1 MQIHGINKDLLSL
14 LLEVGK
20 ERHPFEY
27 AGLLR
32 ERDGVIDELTL
43 LPGTTSNQRSASL
56 FLDMMPLDLHV
67 AGSVHSH
74 PNGVLFPSEADLSFF
89 PRAGRYHVI
98 VGFPYDEKSWACFH
112 ADGKRCE
119 LGVIA

>member
-1 MQIHGINKDLLSL
+1 MRIRGIGTELLSL

-20 ERHPFEY
+20 DRHPFEY

-32 ERDGVIDELTL
+32 ERDGIIEELTL
-43 LPGTTSNQRSASL
+43 LPGTTSNERSASL

-74 PNGVLFPSEADLSFF
+74 PNGVLRPSDADLSFF
-89 PRAGRYHVI
+89 PRTGRYHVI
-98 VGFPYDEKSWACFH
+98 VGFPYDEQSWACFL
-112 ADGKRCE
+112 ANGTPFDME
-119 LGVIA
+119 VIA

>member
-1 MQIHGINKDLLSL
+1 MQIRGIRKDLLSL

-32 ERDGVIDELTL
+32 ENDGVIDELNL
-43 LPGTTSNQRSASL
+43 LPGTTSNESSTSM
-56 FLDMMPLDLHV
+56 FLDMMPLDIHL

-74 PNGVLFPSEADLSFF
+74 PNGVLRPSDADLSFF
-89 PRAGRYHVI
+89 PRTGRCHII
-98 VGFPYDEKSWACFH
+98 VGFPYNDTSWAGFRV
-112 ADGKRCE
+112 DGKRFDLE
-119 LGVIA
+119 VIG

>member
-1 MQIHGINKDLLSL
+1 MQIRGIRKDLLML
-14 LLEVGK
+14 LLEVGR

-32 ERDGVIDELTL
+32 ETQGVIDELTL
-43 LPGTTSNQRSASL
+43 LPGTTSNESSASL

-74 PNGVLFPSEADLSFF
+74 PNGVLQPSGADRAFF
-89 PRAGRYHVI
+89 PRTGAYHVI
-98 VGFPYDEKSWACFH
+98 VGFPYDDQSWVCFR
-112 ADGKRCE
+112 ADGTRISLE
-119 LGVIA
+119 VVG

>member
-1 MQIHGINKDLLSL
+1 MQIRGIRKDLLML
-14 LLEVGK
+14 LLAVGI

-32 ERDGVIDELTL
+32 ESDGVIDELTL
-43 LPGTTSNQRSASL
+43 LPGTTSNHSSASL

-74 PNGVLFPSEADLSFF
+74 PTGILSPSDADLSFF
-89 PRAGRYHVI
+89 PRTGGYHVI
-98 VGFPYDEKSWACFH
+98 VGFPYDYQSWACFR
-112 ADGKRCE
+112 ADGTRISLE
-119 LGVIA
+119 AVG